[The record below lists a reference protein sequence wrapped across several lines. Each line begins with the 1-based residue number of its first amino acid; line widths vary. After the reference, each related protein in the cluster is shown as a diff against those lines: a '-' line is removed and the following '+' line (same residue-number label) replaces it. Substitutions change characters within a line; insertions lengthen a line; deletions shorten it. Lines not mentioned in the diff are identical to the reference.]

1 MAASTSATGSN
12 RGKLTCHT
20 KSLIKWNKK
29 PGLINYIVALK
40 WPVQHNQN
48 FKSSSKVGDKYDRL
62 TSEHC
67 ILPDSKMRTF
77 FLASLDFKEI
87 SAKRINLTDSSV
99 ITFFGVLGGELFH
112 DKIFSLKFESKRVR
126 EGERV
131 RFGQNLMSLETL
143 DNESDESLRLA
154 LRETWWYRFGF
165 AHLHFI
171 LGLDIWRMF
180 VCLFV
185 CFLEVLNTTFLK
197 MRKLPQIGELSLL
210 KIEGVVSLLALS
222 KNIWW

>member
-1 MAASTSATGSN
+1 M
-12 RGKLTCHT
+12 
-20 KSLIKWNKK
+20 
-29 PGLINYIVALK
+29 
-40 WPVQHNQN
+40 
-48 FKSSSKVGDKYDRL
+48 
-62 TSEHC
+62 
-67 ILPDSKMRTF
+67 
-77 FLASLDFKEI
+77 
-87 SAKRINLTDSSV
+87 
-99 ITFFGVLGGELFH
+99 
-112 DKIFSLKFESKRVR
+112 
-126 EGERV
+126 

-171 LGLDIWRMF
+171 LGIDIRRML

-222 KNIWW
+222 KNI